1 MPVSKLSTDIDTK
14 FCGNYST
21 TLIITKKVGVL
32 GKNVI
37 IKGGK
42 VAEWLM
48 ALVLKTRGR

>member
-1 MPVSKLSTDIDTK
+1 MSVYKLLTNIDIE

>member
-1 MPVSKLSTDIDTK
+1 MPVSKISTDIDTK
-14 FCGNYST
+14 FCGNDET
-21 TLIITKKVGVL
+21 TPIIKKVGVL
-32 GKNVI
+32 RENVI